1 MEVNKR
7 LKILVNGGIL
17 GVFYTIYRLYNNR
30 GGYMATNDW
39 IATLFVILFVVGLF
53 FYFKNKWKNDD

>member
-7 LKILVNGGIL
+7 LKNLVVGCML

-39 IATLFVILFVVGLF
+39 IATLFVILFGIGLF
-53 FYFKNKWKNDD
+53 FYFKKKWKIRE